1 MSYINEPGQRPKTP
15 TAQRSTTAIGRPKS
29 QSQSQFISFTE
40 NTIEHKA
47 LVPTYRDIEQ
57 KGETFGHRDENMNH
71 STILFDPT
79 IKCGIIKFEVQN
91 LKQLEGVGIA
101 DGSVRYGP
109 NENPNKAG
117 WENIVCYSSNGY
129 VTHLGDWIDTNY
141 QLVTGIRL
149 ALELNMDAKPRTLTF
164 FVNDMELL
172 DYVIDIPPSVR
183 FWAYISMDSCWTRQM
198 VKLSEL

>member
-1 MSYINEPGQRPKTP
+1 
-15 TAQRSTTAIGRPKS
+15 
-29 QSQSQFISFTE
+29 
-40 NTIEHKA
+40 
-47 LVPTYRDIEQ
+47 
-57 KGETFGHRDENMNH
+57 
-71 STILFDPT
+71 
-79 IKCGIIKFEVQN
+79 
-91 LKQLEGVGIA
+91 VGIA

-183 FWAYISMDSCWTRQM
+183 FWAYIFRSGSAF
-198 VKLSEL
+198 KLTQFDHLTSPTAVHGDGSFAWHWGKEWKHGQCCEIL